1 MRSIIFRWVMRFAAA
16 AAGITLLFSI
26 ILPWINGAEY
36 EINTADERYTVNAV
50 TDTINVWSPYAFDA
64 DTQPDGEND
73 VMSFVKYIELM
84 SATGG
89 NAELD
94 PFVDP
99 SDRTTKTDYD
109 FSRIIGSCRGILNLG
124 AKPLI
129 KLGNVPMKLSA
140 EPLIGA
146 FGVNVRPP
154 EDYNE
159 WYRFICDYVGT
170 LVDEFGLSEVQ
181 SWRFGLLTEFEN
193 ADWFYAG
200 DKDPELSKEAYCKL
214 YDYTVKALTDT
225 LGDDVYIGAHAM
237 AATEGIWDERE
248 FIRHC
253 AEGTNYAT
261 GEKGTR
267 ICYLAASH
275 YDGSVEA
282 SADMTPAE
290 TIEHLRSAAEEYGL
304 YNLHYGIDEGRIYGG
319 ADGKDDRQL
328 LSRAVG
334 YNIQAAYDAKQY
346 IEFAENDIDY
356 FSSWGYTTGSSVW
369 GYPSLSYYTAQCF
382 AKMAGAK
389 AVGITA
395 NASKLPKVETGALAA
410 KKDGTLY
417 IMAYN
422 YKQRIKYSLKSNTVF
437 KINAPEFQGKTVEIK
452 KYLIDSDANFFDE
465 WQSDR
470 LKYGIL
476 KNSFSWS
483 PDDFALDSDTTL
495 CGERAKKI
503 YKEQLRE
510 KYKQCAVLDCTTE
523 TVEVD
528 GELVL
533 KNATDPNTVVFYEI
547 SVK

>member
-1 MRSIIFRWVMRFAAA
+1 MRSVIFRWAMRFLAA
-16 AAGITLLFSI
+16 AAGITLLFSVV
-26 ILPWINGAEY
+26 LPWMNGTEY

-50 TDTINVWSPYAFDA
+50 TDTINVWSPYSFNA
-64 DTQPDGEND
+64 DTRPDGENN

-99 SDRTTKTDYD
+99 YDRTTKTDYD

-140 EPLIGA
+140 DPLVEA

-159 WYRFICDYVGT
+159 WYRFICDYIGA

-193 ADWFYAG
+193 AEWFYAG

-214 YDYTVKALTDT
+214 YDYTVKALIDT
-225 LGDDVYIGAHAM
+225 LGEDVYVGAHAM
-237 AATEGIWDERE
+237 ATTEGLWDERE

-267 ICYLAASH
+267 ICYLAVSH
-275 YDGSVEA
+275 YDSSIEKSEDL
-282 SADMTPAE
+282 SAVQS
-290 TIEHLRSAAEEYGL
+290 IERLRSEAEKYGL
-304 YNLHYGIDEGRIYGG
+304 YGLSYGVDEGRIYGG
-319 ADGKDDRQL
+319 ADGGTDRQL

-346 IEFAENDIDY
+346 IAFAENDIDY

-369 GYPSLSYYTAQCF
+369 GYPSISYHTAECF
-382 AKMAGAK
+382 SKMAGAK
-389 AVGITA
+389 AVGLTA
-395 NASKLPKVETGALAA
+395 NASKLPRVENGALAA

-437 KINAPEFQGKTVEIK
+437 KIDAPEFQGKTVEIK

-465 WQSDR
+465 WQRDR

-476 KNSFSWS
+476 RSSFSWS
-483 PDDFALDSDTTL
+483 PDDFAIDSTNTL
-495 CGERAKKI
+495 SGEKARKI
-503 YKEQLRE
+503 YTEQLRD
-510 KYKQCAVLDCTTE
+510 KYKQCAVLNCTVE
-523 TVEVD
+523 TVDVD

-533 KNATDPNTVVFYEI
+533 KNVTDPNTVVFYEI